1 MLGLINITPG
11 SQVIPGFFIGWYG
24 LAYVIGLAVLLLLS
38 QREAERRGFSP
49 NHVWNAFL
57 IVAVF
62 ALIGG
67 RLYHVIDEWGHGATY
82 STHPLDAI
90 LPPYAGLGVY
100 GGVAGAMLGI
110 LLYVKW
116 QKLPFRL
123 ALDVVVPG
131 TLLAQGIARW
141 GNFFNQELYGP
152 PTDLPWGIT
161 IDCAHRV
168 QEYAC
173 APGSLPTDV
182 PLQGFHPLFFYESS
196 LDIIGGLIALYIARR
211 YLPRLIPG
219 DLGAFWLIWYGTV
232 RGLLEFFRAG
242 WNWTVG
248 GLPTA
253 QIIGIGVVAIGI
265 AWLIYNHRPGHAPYN
280 YPPPYVAPSKPELA
294 TEPAFDPDDEGE
306 DNS

>member
-24 LAYVIGLAVLLLLS
+24 VAYVIGLAVLLLLS
-38 QREAERRGFSP
+38 QREAERRGYAPS
-49 NHVWNAFL
+49 HVWNAFL
-57 IVAVF
+57 VVAVF
-62 ALIGG
+62 ALIGA

-82 STHPLDAI
+82 SLDPIRAI
-90 LPPYAGLGVY
+90 LPPYAGLGLY
-100 GGVAGAMLGI
+100 GGIAGAMIGI
-110 LLYVKW
+110 LIYVKW
-116 QKLPFRL
+116 QRLPFRL

-168 QEYAC
+168 TQYPCSTFPFA
-173 APGSLPTDV
+173 TT
-182 PLQGFHPLFFYESS
+182 GFHPLFFYESS
-196 LDIIGGLIALYIARR
+196 LDIIGGLIALYLTRRLLAR
-211 YLPRLIPG
+211 LQPG

-232 RGLLEFFRAG
+232 RFFLEFFREG
-242 WNWTVG
+242 WNWTLG

-253 QIIGIGVVAIGI
+253 QIIGIGVVLFGIG
-265 AWLIYNHRPGHAPYN
+265 WLAYNHRPGSKPYP
-280 YPPPYVAPSKPELA
+280 YLPPYVAPPQPELA
-294 TEPAFDPDDEGE
+294 TDPALDPDQDEE
-306 DNS
+306 DDA